1 MNKKEKNKKQIKQ
14 NLRNRLINR
23 HYKSAIKNLIKNL
36 KKEIKLSIKEDD
48 LMTPEKKALHQ
59 NRKNK
64 IFSIIDK
71 ATKKKVIHKNKAARK
86 KSRIAKFLTL
96 HLL

>member
-23 HYKSAIKNLIKNL
+23 HYKSTIKNLIKNL
-36 KKEIKLSIKEDD
+36 KKEIKVSVKEND
-48 LMTPEKKALHQ
+48 LVSPEKKALHET
-59 NRKNK
+59 RKNK
-64 IFSIIDK
+64 VFSMIDK

-86 KSRIAKFLTL
+86 KSRITKFLSL